1 MAASSPDGQ
10 GPQLGPIGSQLA
22 GAALGALPPEIQ
34 DLFKPGPQSARINK
48 AIGWAA
54 RPDPAVLD
62 LHRRHGSPNVQ
73 SLADVARVPLEKM
86 DTVAQIVAR
95 RYRRRAAVTGALTGL
110 PGGPWALLAA
120 GFDVQLTAIY
130 AVRMV
135 SAVAQAYGYDPS
147 RPEELAQLAEVL
159 ALVAG
164 VDSLRGIG
172 NWITRE
178 GLVHYL
184 PEILPKLLIRVGAEV
199 TKEQAARV
207 VGRLVPGVGAAIAGT
222 IDYSFL
228 RVAGAKA
235 MVFYHHRYL
244 VDHGLAAP
252 EVAAGPAV
260 AALAPGA
267 AQSLPAPR
275 GGAAST
281 PGQVV
286 LPHATPKRRERPPER
301 IGVYLAIF
309 AVLTLVLMIAACAA
323 IIVLI
328 SGGIHNAFG
337 VLLPATHALM
347 GMLAPLATL

>member
-1 MAASSPDGQ
+1 
-10 GPQLGPIGSQLA
+10 
-22 GAALGALPPEIQ
+22 
-34 DLFKPGPQSARINK
+34 
-48 AIGWAA
+48 
-54 RPDPAVLD
+54 VLE
-62 LHRRHGSPNVQ
+62 LHRQHGSRNVRT
-73 SLADVARVPLEKM
+73 LADVANVPLEKM
-86 DTVAQIVAR
+86 DEVAR
-95 RYRRRAAVTGALTGL
+95 HVTRNYRRRAALTGALTGL

-178 GLVHYL
+178 GLIHYL
-184 PEILPKLLIRVGAEV
+184 PEILPRLLLRVGTQI
-199 TKEQAARV
+199 TKEQAARL

-235 MVFYHHRYL
+235 VAFYHHRYL

-252 EVAAGPAV
+252 EVAVGPAI
-260 AALAPGA
+260 AALPPGA
-267 AQSLPAPR
+267 AQAIPAKP
-275 GGAAST
+275 GAVGAS
-281 PGQVV
+281 GEVV
-286 LPHATPKRRERPPER
+286 IPHATPKRRERPPER

-309 AVLTLVLMIAACAA
+309 AVLTLFLMIAGCAA
-323 IIVLI
+323 IIVLLA
-328 SGGIHNAFG
+328 GGFHNAFG
-337 VLLPATHALM
+337 VAIPAVSS
-347 GMLAPLATL
+347 LAVAVVAATS